1 MKEFQPIRRPLM
13 ILAAASACL
22 MLFNCSCTPPVSGTY
37 VAKSGPGILEKLE
50 FSGGNVT
57 LTMMEQKFQVPY
69 SVKGKQV
76 LLSANGQQLVLDI
89 KDNCLDGG
97 QVYGMLCKS

>member
-1 MKEFQPIRRPLM
+1 MKQFQPIRRPLM
-13 ILAAASACL
+13 IVSTAAACL
-22 MLFNCSCTPPVSGTY
+22 TLFNCSCSGISGTY

-50 FSGGNVT
+50 FSGDNVT

-69 SVKGKQV
+69 KVDGKHV